1 NDYVHVGL
9 YKKING
15 QKSYEGTLLDYDMD
29 KIILEI
35 KIKTQQ
41 KKIAI
46 PRNMI
51 ANIRFAIKF

>member
-1 NDYVHVGL
+1 MIL
-9 YKKING
+9 KKKKING

>member
-1 NDYVHVGL
+1 
-9 YKKING
+9 
-15 QKSYEGTLLDYDMD
+15 MD

-41 KKIAI
+41 QKITI